1 MCRAPDVHSSRDPAG
16 SESDDSMQHI
26 AVFCGSSF
34 GADPVFLASA
44 QALGRTIAESGRVLV
59 YGGSRLGLMGTL
71 ADAALGAGGKVV
83 GVIPR
88 ALVTQEMAHPG
99 LTELVVASSMH
110 ERKALMADRADAF
123 IGMAGGLGTM
133 DEFFE
138 IWSWAQLGL
147 HGKPLGLLNTNQLF
161 SPLLTFLDGIVAQG
175 FMRPEHRGQLIVS
188 DKPAQLV
195 GRLAEARPQI
205 LPKWPARDAL

>member
-1 MCRAPDVHSSRDPAG
+1 
-16 SESDDSMQHI
+16 MQHI

-34 GADPVFLASA
+34 GADPAFVASA

-59 YGGSRLGLMGTL
+59 FGGSRLGLMGVL
-71 ADAALGAGGKVV
+71 ADAALAAGGKVI

-88 ALVTQEMAHPG
+88 ALVTQELAHSG
-99 LTELVVASSMH
+99 LTELLVASSMH
-110 ERKALMADRADAF
+110 ERKAIMADRADAF
-123 IGMAGGLGTM
+123 IAMAGGLGTL

-138 IWSWAQLGL
+138 IWTWAQLGL

-161 SPLLTFLDGIVAQG
+161 APLLTYLDGVVAQG
-175 FMRPEHRGQLIVS
+175 FMRHEHRDQLIVS

-205 LPKWPARDAL
+205 LPKWPSRNAPG